1 MASQSALIN
10 VMQKASIYASKGLLR
25 DFGEVENLQ
34 VSRKGPAD
42 FVSRADINAE
52 KTIRRELAKARPDWG
67 FLMEEG
73 GVIEEAIPRRR
84 SGSSTRSTAPP
95 TSFTASRI
103 SRFPSRSWKP
113 TGRADAASPPA
124 ASSIR

>member
-73 GVIEEAIPRRR
+73 GVIEGSDPEAPVWVVDLSLIH
-84 SGSSTRSTAPP
+84 
-95 TSFTASRI
+95 I
-103 SRFPSRSWKP
+103 
-113 TGRADAASPPA
+113 
-124 ASSIR
+124 